1 VVARTWVSNDLPRDW
16 MNREQGEVHEFL
28 HETTQ
33 VKNIWVL
40 TGE

>member
-1 VVARTWVSNDLPRDW
+1 MD
-16 MNREQGEVHEFL
+16 REQCEGYKFL
-28 HETTQ
+28 HEATQ